1 MQKAVLVALLTL
13 TPLVAADSGAMTDA
27 ERTYLLD
34 QLEQSKKAML
44 ATIQVTQ
51 AQWTY
56 KPDPAVWSVQECAE
70 HLILA
75 EDFLMGAVQQ
85 TLKSPAADRLP
96 TANAEAD
103 RTFVARIKDR
113 SQKAQAPEPIKP
125 AGKFATPADAAR
137 EFTARRD
144 KTIAYVK
151 TSTDELRVH
160 SAPGPLGPMDAYQ
173 FLLLLAAHTGRHT
186 AQMQEVQGG
195 AGYPKTAAA
204 AR

>member
-1 MQKAVLVALLTL
+1 LSLLAIA
-13 TPLVAADSGAMTDA
+13 PLVAADSGAMTDA
-27 ERTYLLD
+27 ERAYLLD
-34 QLEQSKKAML
+34 QLEQSKRAL
-44 ATIQVTQ
+44 LSNIQRVTP

-56 KPDPAVWSVQECAE
+56 KSAPNVWSVEECAE

-75 EDFLMGAVQQ
+75 EDYLMGAVQQ
-85 TLKSPAADRLP
+85 TLKTPAADRLAN
-96 TANAEAD
+96 ANAEAD

-113 SQKAQAPEPIKP
+113 SQKATAPEPIQP

-151 TSTDELRVH
+151 NTKDELRAH
-160 SAPGPLGPMDAYQ
+160 SSTGPLGPMDGYH

-186 AQMQEVQGG
+186 AQIVEVESG
-195 AGYPKTAAA
+195 AGYPKTAAP
-204 AR
+204 

>member
-1 MQKAVLVALLTL
+1 MQKAFLVTLLTL
-13 TPLVAADSGAMTDA
+13 APLVAADSGAMTDA

-34 QLEQSKKAML
+34 QLEQSKKLML
-44 ATIQVTQ
+44 STIQVSQ

-56 KPDPAVWSVQECAE
+56 KPAPTVWSVQECAE

-75 EDFLMGAVQQ
+75 EDFLMSAVQQ
-85 TLKSPAADRLP
+85 TLKTPAAERLP

-103 RTFVARIKDR
+103 RKFVARIKDR
-113 SQKAQAPEPIKP
+113 SQKATAPEPIVP
-125 AGKFATPADAAR
+125 AGKYATPADAAR

-151 TSTDELRVH
+151 STNDELRVH

-195 AGYPKTAAA
+195 AGYPKTAAH
-204 AR
+204 